1 MKKFKEFTIP
11 FSGLKIGKHQFD
23 YHIKNTFFEA
33 FEYDEFNDANVKVVV
48 HLEKKNT
55 LLEFQCKAKGTVTIN
70 CDLSNEPYNQ
80 NIEGVVDLVV
90 KFGEFF
96 NDDDDEILILP
107 HGEHQ
112 LNIAQYIYELIVL
125 SVPSKRIHPG
135 IADGT
140 LTSETLKK
148 FNELQHKKPKNN
160 VDPRWETLQKLI
172 TNK

>member
-33 FEYDEFNDANVKVVV
+33 FEYGDFNDANVNVEV

-55 LLEFQCKAKGTVTIN
+55 LLEFQFKAKGTVNVN
-70 CDLSNEPYNQ
+70 CDLSNESYNQ
-80 NIEGVVDLVV
+80 SIEGTLDLVV

-96 NDDDDEILILP
+96 NDDYDEILILP

-125 SVPSKRIHPG
+125 SIPSKRIHPG

-148 FNELQHKKPKNN
+148 FNELQNKKPESN
-160 VDPRWETLQKLI
+160 VDPRWETLQKLV